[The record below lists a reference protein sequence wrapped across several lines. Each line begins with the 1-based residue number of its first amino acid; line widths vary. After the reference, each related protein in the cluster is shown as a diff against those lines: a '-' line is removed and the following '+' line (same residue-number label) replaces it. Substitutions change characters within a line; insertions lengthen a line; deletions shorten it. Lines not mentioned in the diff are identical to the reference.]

1 MPRFSNKLT
10 QARNVASP
18 ASVDAPICTPVAEA
32 QLGQLQGCAVNG
44 TPSPLGDAVAPG
56 TQPGTDDFDLAAI
69 DELRLVFA
77 PADLEA
83 LSLRFSTLCENRM
96 RLLTQAAKDADWA
109 CIATEAH
116 HLGGT
121 AGSFGLYGLTFLGR
135 ALEDAARAQDP
146 ARIASLL
153 GQIRTAL
160 AIGLPRVR
168 AVCARGAAVAG
179 NVPGGHGDA
188 GER

>member
-1 MPRFSNKLT
+1 MT
-10 QARNVASP
+10 QASA
-18 ASVDAPICTPVAEA
+18 
-32 QLGQLQGCAVNG
+32 
-44 TPSPLGDAVAPG
+44 
-56 TQPGTDDFDLAAI
+56 DDFDLAAI

-96 RLLTQAAKDADWA
+96 VLLTQAAKGADWA

-135 ALEDAARAQDP
+135 ALEDAARAQNS
-146 ARIASLL
+146 ACVASLL

-160 AIGLPRVR
+160 TIGLPRVL
-168 AVCARGAAVAG
+168 AVCARGAAVEGGA
-179 NVPGGHGDA
+179 PGGSLDA
-188 GER
+188 GAR